1 MLQKL
6 VSRQQFPINDTKVGY
21 WCRCDVMRAKV
32 ISVQSS
38 TLYFSMSVEGSV
50 IGEVNRS

>member
-6 VSRQQFPINDTKVGY
+6 ISRQQFPVHDTKVGY
-21 WCRCDVMRAKV
+21 WCRFHLMTAKV

-38 TLYFSMSVEGSV
+38 TLYFNMSDEGSL